1 MAEINNDAVE
11 IINLP
16 YHNIDTS
23 ITSEFVLMKDEFL
36 AEKIKNADKFN
47 SFEKELGEYRI
58 IIRDHSLKF
67 KEIDFAMD
75 QYDSNFDSIFEYLN
89 ELYNWITDVENYR
102 KDSVDRLNRVISN
115 QNDIKCEV
123 KENSDDIKVIAKSL
137 NALCTRTYSLSKSI
151 FSMCIMMA
159 IAGGITFAMG
169 LMDYMAAPNTISIAI
184 MILGGFVSIATLTI
198 AITIRS
204 IGNINRVAY
213 RMLYDILK
221 KGR

>member
-1 MAEINNDAVE
+1 MAEMSNETVE
-11 IINLP
+11 IVDLP
-16 YHNIDTS
+16 AYNIDMNVS
-23 ITSEFVLMKDEFL
+23 SEFKLVKDDFI
-36 AEKIKNADKFN
+36 ANKEKNDNKFD
-47 SFEKELGEYRI
+47 SIEKELGEYRV

-67 KEIDFAMD
+67 KEIDSAMD
-75 QYDSNFDSIFEYLN
+75 QCDTNFDSIFEYLN
-89 ELYNWITDVENYR
+89 ELYDWITDVENYR

-184 MILGGFVSIATLTI
+184 MILCGFVSIATLTI